1 MCEDSCRAGFAQRP
15 HTEHGETHDVN
26 AIRPFPRTGPAS
38 RPGCGRNGFRT
49 APFGSSVGIGNGSEP
64 HRDGSGG
71 PTEPAPRQVI
81 ATFDNYADAERTV
94 DYLVDRHFEVNQLS
108 IVGRDL
114 ELVERVTGKMNY
126 GVAALRGATSG
137 GLVGALIGWLFGL
150 FSWIQPLIAGL
161 VLAFYGLLLG
171 AALGALIGLLMY
183 AMQHGRRD
191 FATVTTLQPRH
202 FDIVAD
208 VGVAARALI
217 SPPRHEPTTR
227 SSRRR
232 VTRTYRRT
240 ISARS
245 LLARRV
251 GHPHPRRCRGDG

>member
-1 MCEDSCRAGFAQRP
+1 MTP
-15 HTEHGETHDVN
+15 H
-26 AIRPFPRTGPAS
+26 
-38 RPGCGRNGFRT
+38 RT
-49 APFGSSVGIGNGSEP
+49 ATHPVA
-64 HRDGSGG
+64 
-71 PTEPAPRQVI
+71 PTESVPRQVI

-94 DYLVDRHFEVNQLS
+94 DYLVDRHFDVDRLS

-126 GVAALRGATSG
+126 GLAALRGATSG

-171 AALGALIGLLMY
+171 AALGALVGLLMY

-208 VGVAARALI
+208 VQVAARALRLLQDNDRRDQEW
-217 SPPRHEPTTR
+217 PPR
-227 SSRRR
+227 
-232 VTRTYRRT
+232 
-240 ISARS
+240 
-245 LLARRV
+245 
-251 GHPHPRRCRGDG
+251 

>member
-1 MCEDSCRAGFAQRP
+1 MTQ
-15 HTEHGETHDVN
+15 H
-26 AIRPFPRTGPAS
+26 
-38 RPGCGRNGFRT
+38 RT
-49 APFGSSVGIGNGSEP
+49 AVSSAVRHNQ
-64 HRDGSGG
+64 
-71 PTEPAPRQVI
+71 PTRQVI

-94 DYLVDRHFEVNQLS
+94 DYLVDRNFEVNQLS

-126 GVAALRGATSG
+126 GMAALRGATSG

-161 VLAFYGLLLG
+161 VLASYGLLLG
-171 AALGALIGLLMY
+171 AALGALVGLLMY

-208 VGVAARALI
+208 VGVAPRALFLLQDMN
-217 SPPRHEPTTR
+217 
-227 SSRRR
+227 
-232 VTRTYRRT
+232 RTE
-240 ISARS
+240 
-245 LLARRV
+245 
-251 GHPHPRRCRGDG
+251 